1 MPFLPARHYVSD
13 HTKFI
18 SELLDRKPDIE
29 NEQRAGRKIW
39 WDKLPS
45 EVEAQR
51 EMNQGRVPQKGYV
64 YYSLK

>member
-18 SELLDRKPDIE
+18 SELLERKPEIE
-29 NEQRAGRKIW
+29 NQQRAGRKIW

-51 EMNQGRVPQKGYV
+51 EMNKGRVPQKGYV